1 MSLEINFD
9 KVNTDQEWV
18 DALVS
23 IFNAAPSAN
32 LQERSKLIILIT
44 TFVQRSPS
52 RVSTLDDIAL
62 GLQSDLGIADINA
75 RIAAIKARNTV
86 LKQHVEDLGLEVK
99 TAKRD
104 AGSLTRIK
112 AEIDK
117 AAETINAMKTIAA
130 QFETPNISVN
140 AKIQAVVTAL
150 ESLSRTVNE
159 NNG

>member
-9 KVNTDQEWV
+9 RVNTDQEWV

-86 LKQHVEDLGLEVK
+86 LRQHVDDLGLEVK

-104 AGSLTRIK
+104 ASSLTRIK

-117 AAETINAMKTIAA
+117 AAETIKAMKTIAA

-140 AKIQAVVTAL
+140 AKIQAVVAAL
-150 ESLSRTVNE
+150 ESLSRAVNE
-159 NNG
+159 NNE